1 MAAFIPNRRDP
12 EVTEKALAKVTE
24 DKDREARQGC
34 DGTWV
39 AHPDLVPVARAAF
52 DRVLGER
59 SHQLDRLPD
68 RAEVGAN
75 DLLDFHIADGSITE
89 GGVRSNIRVGLLYL
103 ASWLSGT
110 GAAAIDNLMEDVAT
124 AEIARSQIWQW
135 INRQAQTREG
145 DTIDAEFVSRLASEE
160 REASAVDLAD
170 AWKVFSEVAL
180 GEEFVDFLT
189 IPAYQLL
196 D

>member
-1 MAAFIPNRRDP
+1 
-12 EVTEKALAKVTE
+12 
-24 DKDREARQGC
+24 
-34 DGTWV
+34 
-39 AHPDLVPVARAAF
+39 
-52 DRVLGER
+52 
-59 SHQLDRLPD
+59 
-68 RAEVGAN
+68 
-75 DLLDFHIADGSITE
+75 
-89 GGVRSNIRVGLLYL
+89 LLYL

-170 AWKVFSEVAL
+170 AWKVFSDVAL